1 MKRVFDSPFLN
12 KAALVLIWLLLMG
25 GTFFYAN
32 KNYFLYHE
40 NPNLI
45 KADGYYLYNFG
56 SPRHYYWALPV
67 KFTHE
72 DKVYHSQLPL
82 DIRDESSSCT
92 VDLRIYIPAD
102 SSGSAF
108 TFRNNIT
115 IPALW
120 RIFIFVP
127 LLLLLTSKRK
137 AYESFTPFSS
147 SSFKKMGGFTYLPFS
162 QKSFYFS
169 FYNVS
174 RKRMNASLPSVVHL
188 YTPAS
193 SRTWVN
199 TIPISF

>member
-1 MKRVFDSPFLN
+1 MFYYTFTTFDCNFIPRNAEICKVSSETKNVGKAHKYRLN
-12 KAALVLIWLLLMG
+12 RHLPTYEKIIKNLYS
-25 GTFFYAN
+25 FYAN

-137 AYESFTPFSS
+137 A
-147 SSFKKMGGFTYLPFS
+147 
-162 QKSFYFS
+162 
-169 FYNVS
+169 
-174 RKRMNASLPSVVHL
+174 
-188 YTPAS
+188 
-193 SRTWVN
+193 
-199 TIPISF
+199 

>member
-72 DKVYHSQLPL
+72 GKVYHSQRNRQIILRSGIKSLQPFERWSNL
-82 DIRDESSSCT
+82 LQVTC
-92 VDLRIYIPAD
+92 DL
-102 SSGSAF
+102 
-108 TFRNNIT
+108 
-115 IPALW
+115 
-120 RIFIFVP
+120 
-127 LLLLLTSKRK
+127 
-137 AYESFTPFSS
+137 
-147 SSFKKMGGFTYLPFS
+147 
-162 QKSFYFS
+162 
-169 FYNVS
+169 
-174 RKRMNASLPSVVHL
+174 
-188 YTPAS
+188 
-193 SRTWVN
+193 
-199 TIPISF
+199 